1 MKTRRSSSPLLFF
14 SETTADFSKLNV
26 VDLVINFRGAT
37 HVSVD
42 MANSRDEEEKY
53 MIFAWTVGMC
63 GPYLPTA
70 KKYIFRWNFLVNF

>member
-53 MIFAWTVGMC
+53 VIFA
-63 GPYLPTA
+63 
-70 KKYIFRWNFLVNF
+70 